1 MIASSVPATS
11 GSAGAAAS
19 DRRHLGEVPLGDLH
33 GSAGRRH
40 QVAGLVT
47 GRTYPGGLLLGG
59 GGRGPDLVQPGRR
72 GVPGQRGDRLQAD
85 RAGFTGPQVLGQRVG
100 GVRLMRRLPGG
111 AGLPGF
117 LLRGLEV
124 QDERVIRILFG
135 GQLVLL
141 RLEPSGEGALLL
153 VSTHQRLH
161 VSLFGQRGAGPF
173 GLIFGLGRVVG
184 LLRPGRD
191 PLVGGGDPV
200 GQARHAGR
208 HADGRQQPGL
218 GAHGLG
224 LLGRLAG
231 LLGTLAE
238 GTQPVVDGL
247 PERAQVPFAGGGPF
261 LGFGGGVGELGPFLL
276 R

>member
-1 MIASSVPATS
+1 M
-11 GSAGAAAS
+11 
-19 DRRHLGEVPLGDLH
+19 
-33 GSAGRRH
+33 
-40 QVAGLVT
+40 
-47 GRTYPGGLLLGG
+47 
-59 GGRGPDLVQPGRR
+59 
-72 GVPGQRGDRLQAD
+72 
-85 RAGFTGPQVLGQRVG
+85 
-100 GVRLMRRLPGG
+100 
-111 AGLPGF
+111 
-117 LLRGLEV
+117 
-124 QDERVIRILFG
+124 
-135 GQLVLL
+135 
-141 RLEPSGEGALLL
+141 
-153 VSTHQRLH
+153 
-161 VSLFGQRGAGPF
+161 SLFGQRAAGPF

-200 GQARHAGR
+200 GQARYAGR

-261 LGFGGGVGELGPFLL
+261 LGFRGGVGELGPLLL